1 MTTNIIKVSIII
13 RTINE
18 ESWIGKCISAIK
30 KQSISNYE
38 IIIVDS
44 GSTDSTIQIAQLF
57 KEVKV
62 VKINKYLPGFALNE
76 GIKQSVGK
84 YIVMLSA
91 HCIPCNE
98 NWIEILIS
106 NLFEDNVAGVYG
118 KQLPVAFSDPRDV
131 SDLYITFGDDK
142 RVQKKDSFFHNANSA
157 IKRSIWVSHPFKN
170 EVTNIED
177 RIWGKEVTELGFNII
192 YEPNAPVYHYHGIHQ
207 SDNIERVENT
217 INIIKSI
224 DKKQQLYQLPDELLP
239 ENCNIITFIPIK
251 HDILEIGNY
260 DPLKLLVNTISES
273 KYISTNY
280 FLCDKSILKNTDINI
295 AYNIL
300 GRPKDENYSLGE
312 LLKWGLE
319 KINLNKVFPDY
330 IIYLNPEYIFR
341 SKGYL
346 DMIINEIIIKGLDS
360 VFTGYRDYS
369 DYWFH
374 SEEKNQYA
382 SVNTKLL
389 SRDEKFPF
397 YKSLF
402 GLGTIVKPKLI
413 RNKTLVSDQNVEIIY
428 TDNVKRTLRV
438 NNKNT
443 AEIIGRLN
451 EKD

>member
-1 MTTNIIKVSIII
+1 
-13 RTINE
+13 
-18 ESWIGKCISAIK
+18 
-30 KQSISNYE
+30 
-38 IIIVDS
+38 
-44 GSTDSTIQIAQLF
+44 
-57 KEVKV
+57 
-62 VKINKYLPGFALNE
+62 LN
-76 GIKQSVGK
+76 
-84 YIVMLSA
+84 
-91 HCIPCNE
+91 
-98 NWIEILIS
+98 
-106 NLFEDNVAGVYG
+106 
-118 KQLPVAFSDPRDV
+118 
-131 SDLYITFGDDK
+131 
-142 RVQKKDSFFHNANSA
+142 
-157 IKRSIWVSHPFKN
+157 
-170 EVTNIED
+170 
-177 RIWGKEVTELGFNII
+177 
-192 YEPNAPVYHYHGIHQ
+192 
-207 SDNIERVENT
+207 
-217 INIIKSI
+217 
-224 DKKQQLYQLPDELLP
+224 
-239 ENCNIITFIPIK
+239 
-251 HDILEIGNY
+251 
-260 DPLKLLVNTISES
+260 
-273 KYISTNY
+273 
-280 FLCDKSILKNTDINI
+280 
-295 AYNIL
+295 
-300 GRPKDENYSLGE
+300 
-312 LLKWGLE
+312 

-389 SRDEKFPF
+389 SRDGKFPF